1 MTYQRS
7 ALRHRVVPTSPR
19 TQATQSASSFR
30 TAQSSMTKLVARL
43 ALWAKTIAH
52 GLVK

>member
-7 ALRHRVVPTSPR
+7 ALRHRVVPTPVR
-19 TQATQSASSFR
+19 TQANQSASSVR
-30 TAQSSMTKLVARL
+30 TAQYSMKKLVARL

>member
-7 ALRHRVVPTSPR
+7 ALRRRVVPIPVR
-19 TQATQSASSFR
+19 TQATQSASGVR
-30 TAQSSMTKLVARL
+30 TTQSSITKLVARL
-43 ALWAKTIAH
+43 ALWAKTIGH

>member
-7 ALRHRVVPTSPR
+7 TLRHRVVPIPVR
-19 TQATQSASSFR
+19 TKASGVR
-30 TAQSSMTKLVARL
+30 TAQSSMAKLVARL
-43 ALWAKTIAH
+43 VQWVKTIAH

>member
-19 TQATQSASSFR
+19 THATQSASGFR
-30 TAQSSMTKLVARL
+30 TAQSAMTKLVARL

>member
-7 ALRHRVVPTSPR
+7 TLRHRVVPTSLR
-19 TQATQSASSFR
+19 TQASQSSSGVR
-30 TAQSSMTKLVARL
+30 TAQSSVTKLVARL